1 MKKTL
6 ITILATVL
14 VCCFAVGG
22 TLAWLM
28 DKTDTITNTFT
39 VGDINITL
47 TESEN
52 LDLKIVPG
60 TTITKDPKVTV
71 KGGSEDCW
79 LFVKVEETN
88 WNTALTYELDG
99 WTELQSGVYYR
110 SVAASNTDQSFAVL
124 KDNTVNIA
132 NTLTKTDLEAMAT
145 NQPQLTITA
154 YAVQSENVDNV
165 ADAWNIA
172 IDAANP

>member
-28 DKTDTITNTFT
+28 DSTETITNTFT

-47 TESEN
+47 TESDN

-60 TTITKDPKVTV
+60 TTIIKDPKVTV
-71 KGGSEDCW
+71 EGGSEACW
-79 LFVKVEETN
+79 LFVKVEKTN
-88 WNTALTYELDG
+88 WNNALTYELDG
-99 WTELQSGVYYR
+99 WDELQSGVYYK
-110 SVAASNTDQSFAVL
+110 SVEASDADQSFVVL
-124 KDNTVNIA
+124 KDNAVKIA
-132 NTLTKTDLEAMAT
+132 DTLTKTDLEAMAT
-145 NQPQLTITA
+145 NQPKLTITA
-154 YAVQSENVDNV
+154 YAVQSENVDVN
-165 ADAWNIA
+165 DAWDIA
-172 IDAANP
+172 IDASNP